1 MDLSKAMAEEKR
13 LKDLEEKLEAE
24 RIQKEKAA
32 EERRKAEEGPS
43 FVCRSENATAGTSTL
58 CLCC

>member
-32 EERRKAEEGPS
+32 EERRKAEGNRETEKSRGGAYRRRES
-43 FVCRSENATAGTSTL
+43 
-58 CLCC
+58 